1 MRVKMFTYFTWL
13 LFYMYMYL
21 NSVYLVIKMEENN
34 IDNIA
39 SIIVVWLTILWVKQ
53 QHRNM

>member
-39 SIIVVWLTILWVKQ
+39 SIIVVWLTIL
-53 QHRNM
+53 